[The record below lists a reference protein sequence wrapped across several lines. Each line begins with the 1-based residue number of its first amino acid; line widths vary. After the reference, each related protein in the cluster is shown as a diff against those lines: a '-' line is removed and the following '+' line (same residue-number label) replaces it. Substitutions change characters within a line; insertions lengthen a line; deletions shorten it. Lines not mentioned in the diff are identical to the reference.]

1 MYRMIRAGRLTLPPT
16 IDARIS
22 SMLVPLATVVTV
34 LLAGIA
40 LWVIALRK
48 GLSTAE
54 GDIAERRRAEDRV
67 RLLAHGLQ
75 SANDCITITDTA
87 DHILYVNEAFLR
99 TYEYQEQELLG
110 QHINIVRAPDN
121 DPAVVDGILEATKRD
136 GWRGVVWNRSKSGR
150 VFPISLASSMVHDER
165 GEVVAAVGVARDMT
179 KEKADEETLR
189 ASEEKFFKIFQAS
202 PDCIAIVDFGSGGVL
217 DVNERFEE
225 ITGYARSEILG
236 RTFTDLELL
245 VDATLRKTMVSK
257 LHESGSIRDFEYQMR
272 RKSGDI
278 ATISWSAEVI
288 EIAGRRCFVSV
299 HRDVTGQK
307 TAEESLHR
315 TETKYSEV
323 VENASDII
331 FTLDRD
337 GYFLSMNRAGREI
350 SGYAPE
356 DSRGLNLRQLVV
368 PEQAEM
374 AARQIERVL
383 GGERVPTFELEI
395 VGRAGK
401 RLTVELDVRA
411 IHDKDACIGVQ
422 GIARDVS
429 MRKELEAQLRQAQKM
444 EAIGLLA
451 GGIAHDFNNLLTAIL
466 GYAELATRRLDPDS
480 AVREDLEEI
489 QRAASSAES
498 LTRQLLIFSRKGV
511 VQPAVLDVN
520 ELVGRLDRMLRRVVG
535 DDIDF
540 IVTLGP
546 DAGHINADGGQI
558 EQVIM
563 NLVVNARDAMPGGGT
578 LTLETAAVQLDDGF
592 VSAHPGSKPG
602 AHVRL
607 SVSDTG
613 SGMTPD
619 VQAQIFTPFF
629 TTKGPNRGTG
639 LGLATVHGIV
649 QQSSGYIAV
658 ESILGSGATFTIYLP
673 RVAACAENA
682 GTSAEAGAVD
692 GAACT
697 ILLVDDDDSIRA
709 MGARA
714 LREYGHTVL
723 PARHAAEALNVAE
736 HHGSKIDLLFTD
748 IVMPGIDGRALA
760 RQLQLSRSDLKV
772 LYTTGHTDDSEALRD
787 VQAAGADF
795 LLKPYT
801 PESLARKVRGVLDR
815 A

>member
-1 MYRMIRAGRLTLPPT
+1 
-16 IDARIS
+16 
-22 SMLVPLATVVTV
+22 
-34 LLAGIA
+34 
-40 LWVIALRK
+40 
-48 GLSTAE
+48 
-54 GDIAERRRAEDRV
+54 
-67 RLLAHGLQ
+67 
-75 SANDCITITDTA
+75 
-87 DHILYVNEAFLR
+87 
-99 TYEYQEQELLG
+99 
-110 QHINIVRAPDN
+110 
-121 DPAVVDGILEATKRD
+121 
-136 GWRGVVWNRSKSGR
+136 
-150 VFPISLASSMVHDER
+150 MVHDER
-165 GEVVAAVGVARDMT
+165 GQVVAAVGVARDMT

-236 RTFTDLELL
+236 RTFTDLDLL

-272 RKSGDI
+272 RKTGDI

-337 GYFLSMNRAGREI
+337 GYFLSMNRAGRDI
-350 SGYAPE
+350 SGYVAE
-356 DSRGLNLRQLVV
+356 NSRGLNLRQLVV

-411 IHDKDACIGVQ
+411 IHDKDACVGVQ

-466 GYAELATRRLDPDS
+466 GYAELATRRLDPES

-540 IVTLGP
+540 IVTARARRRPHQRRRRADRAGDHEP
-546 DAGHINADGGQI
+546 RRQREGRDAGWRHVD
-558 EQVIM
+558 
-563 NLVVNARDAMPGGGT
+563 ARD
-578 LTLETAAVQLDDGF
+578 
-592 VSAHPGSKPG
+592 
-602 AHVRL
+602 R
-607 SVSDTG
+607 
-613 SGMTPD
+613 
-619 VQAQIFTPFF
+619 
-629 TTKGPNRGTG
+629 RG
-639 LGLATVHGIV
+639 
-649 QQSSGYIAV
+649 
-658 ESILGSGATFTIYLP
+658 
-673 RVAACAENA
+673 RDRRC
-682 GTSAEAGAVD
+682 
-692 GAACT
+692 
-697 ILLVDDDDSIRA
+697 
-709 MGARA
+709 
-714 LREYGHTVL
+714 LRER
-723 PARHAAEALNVAE
+723 A
-736 HHGSKIDLLFTD
+736 
-748 IVMPGIDGRALA
+748 PGIDARRSREADRGGHRRRHDARRAGPDIHAVLHDQGTEQRHRPRARDRARHRAAVERLHRRRQHAGIGRDLRDLPAPSGGSVPRTPGRAPKRA
-760 RQLQLSRSDLKV
+760 RSTARPARFCSW
-772 LYTTGHTDDSEALRD
+772 TTTTAFGRWARARFAST
-787 VQAAGADF
+787 G
-795 LLKPYT
+795 T
-801 PESLARKVRGVLDR
+801 PCCRHATPRKR
-815 A
+815 